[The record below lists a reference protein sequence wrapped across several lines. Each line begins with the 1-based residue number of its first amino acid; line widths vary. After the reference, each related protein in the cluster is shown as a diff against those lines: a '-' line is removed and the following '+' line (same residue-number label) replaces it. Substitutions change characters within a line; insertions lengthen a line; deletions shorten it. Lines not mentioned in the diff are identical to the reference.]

1 MNSEIDDALI
11 ESLRE
16 LQAACSTCNKHEQAI
31 VLIDA
36 CIEAGRN
43 TKDGILGTLGLLGW
57 NMAHARLLL
66 AKSTGNAPTRHR
78 WSCDSDGV
86 YRSHP

>member
-1 MNSEIDDALI
+1 MDIEIDNDLI

-16 LQAACSTCNKHEQAI
+16 LRAACSTCNKHEQAI

-36 CIEAGRN
+36 CIDAGRN
-43 TKDGILGTLGLLGW
+43 TKDGILGTLGLLGC
-57 NMAHARLLL
+57 NLTHARLLL
-66 AKSTGNAPTRHR
+66 AKSTGNAPARHR